1 MERLL
6 LRPAEAAELLGISRS
21 KTYEMLAAGELPS
34 IRVRSSIRVPHQA
47 LVRWTEEHAT
57 TSREGLTSGD
67 LDGWS
72 ESQSAPE
79 RQAPKKLSLDKRHV

>member
-47 LVRWTEEHAT
+47 LVQWIEENANLKKEDLTRGHAGVDSNNNSSSDT
-57 TSREGLTSGD
+57 
-67 LDGWS
+67 
-72 ESQSAPE
+72 
-79 RQAPKKLSLDKRHV
+79 QAPKILPLDKRRV

>member
-1 MERLL
+1 VMERLL

-47 LVRWTEEHAT
+47 LVRWIAENANLNKED
-57 TSREGLTSGD
+57 LTSGHPD
-67 LDGWS
+67 DHS
-72 ESQSAPE
+72 NSSAE
-79 RQAPKKLSLDKRHV
+79 RQAPKILPLDKRHV